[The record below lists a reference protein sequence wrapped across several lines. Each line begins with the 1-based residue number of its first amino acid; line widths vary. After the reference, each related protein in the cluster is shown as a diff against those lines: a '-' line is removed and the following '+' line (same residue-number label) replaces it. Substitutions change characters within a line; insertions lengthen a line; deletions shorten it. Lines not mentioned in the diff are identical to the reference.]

1 MRCWLSTYRE
11 REIDIDQEF
20 GGGSKAPKDPEA
32 FDSPLNNNQGYKE
45 QSCPKLGWSSWYA
58 NQFACILLVT
68 NIHHMSSHMHK
79 WASHQETTWVVPQ
92 IRKWCSSRWTLSRA
106 NLITYRS
113 HLTACSFLS
122 FIIDSRW
129 LPMLPFSLF
138 FRLSCLQTQLTL
150 SKRLYLSHQHRYTLT
165 QSLSSAL
172 SFNSGMVT
180 LEKHFLP
187 F

>member
-1 MRCWLSTYRE
+1 MCLKAGILPLDALTAPPMRCWLSTYRE

-58 NQFACILLVT
+58 NQFACILPVT

-79 WASHQETTWVVPQ
+79 WASHQETTWVIPQ
-92 IRKWCSSRWTLSRA
+92 IRKWCSSRWTLSRG
-106 NLITYRS
+106 NLIIYGS

-122 FIIDSRW
+122 N
-129 LPMLPFSLF
+129 
-138 FRLSCLQTQLTL
+138 RLQVTAHAALLT
-150 SKRLYLSHQHRYTLT
+150 
-165 QSLSSAL
+165 
-172 SFNSGMVT
+172 
-180 LEKHFLP
+180 FL
-187 F
+187 